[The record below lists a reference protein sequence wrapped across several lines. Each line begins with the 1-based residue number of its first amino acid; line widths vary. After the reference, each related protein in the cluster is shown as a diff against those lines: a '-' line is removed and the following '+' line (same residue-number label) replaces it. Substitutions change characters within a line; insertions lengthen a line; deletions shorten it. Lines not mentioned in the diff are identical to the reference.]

1 MPNLE
6 LILNNA
12 EVLSIGALGLSISST
27 ACKFASIPRDNHPEF
42 DQKMTSL
49 NNSLRNTIYIAS
61 ATFGVV
67 SLSFVLR
74 NLRKE

>member
-12 EVLSIGALGLSISST
+12 EILSIGALGLGLATT
-27 ACKFASIPRDNHPEF
+27 AYKFSSIPRDNNPEF
-42 DQKMTSL
+42 DQKLASA
-49 NNSLRNTIYIAS
+49 NNSVRSTIYIAS
-61 ATFGVV
+61 ATFGLV

-74 NLRKE
+74 NLRKY